1 MISEFSK
8 KIYAVVLSAAL
19 IFSVS
24 AGSFGMAY
32 ALDEAEEQQ
41 TEETEPVAETE
52 SETPQDELTPADD
65 ITGAAAEEHDAEE
78 TPEAPAEKP
87 LLFKKY
93 KSRKV
98 PARDL
103 GVNLKTYVEKGNDG
117 YVVAQG
123 AATDGTYAYFLMVC
137 TENQKGRVVKTTLDG
152 KLVKAGPVI
161 ETHHGNDMT
170 YNSRI
175 NKLVIVGCDEWR
187 HELSF
192 VDPEE
197 LTISYKKNVSYPF
210 AIEGVP
216 QEAYDNGIAGIAY
229 IPKYNV
235 YLARSRGYIEKVGT
249 GTDQT
254 IHNIWVFD
262 ADSLTAIAHIDTE
275 VFDKYPDVW
284 QSMDADEKY
293 VYYLLSP
300 IKDRPSNIIL
310 CLDWNSENLE
320 PVLKG
325 EKTHIRQVWSC
336 NDNGSGEPDAVMTLP
351 FNMESEGIFHTAS
364 VDEEGKV
371 SSHFYVSEYQRVQV
385 YKTIKKKVP
394 YKVKWKKVK
403 KKVKWKKVKGKW
415 KYKTKKVWKYKT
427 KYKTVKQ
434 KVKDYKQRDDSI
446 YDLGV
451 L

>member
-24 AGSFGMAY
+24 AGSFGTAY
-32 ALDEAEEQQ
+32 ALDEAEGQQ
-41 TEETEPVAETE
+41 T
-52 SETPQDELTPADD
+52 
-65 ITGAAAEEHDAEE
+65 
-78 TPEAPAEKP
+78 EKP

-123 AATDGTYAYFLMVC
+123 AATDDTYAYFLMVC

-229 IPKYNV
+229 IPKYNI
-235 YLARSRGYIEKVGT
+235 YLARRHRHK
-249 GTDQT
+249 
-254 IHNIWVFD
+254 
-262 ADSLTAIAHIDTE
+262 
-275 VFDKYPDVW
+275 PDH
-284 QSMDADEKY
+284 S
-293 VYYLLSP
+293 
-300 IKDRPSNIIL
+300 
-310 CLDWNSENLE
+310 
-320 PVLKG
+320 
-325 EKTHIRQVWSC
+325 
-336 NDNGSGEPDAVMTLP
+336 
-351 FNMESEGIFHTAS
+351 
-364 VDEEGKV
+364 
-371 SSHFYVSEYQRVQV
+371 
-385 YKTIKKKVP
+385 
-394 YKVKWKKVK
+394 
-403 KKVKWKKVKGKW
+403 
-415 KYKTKKVWKYKT
+415 
-427 KYKTVKQ
+427 
-434 KVKDYKQRDDSI
+434 
-446 YDLGV
+446 
-451 L
+451 

>member
-1 MISEFSK
+1 
-8 KIYAVVLSAAL
+8 
-19 IFSVS
+19 
-24 AGSFGMAY
+24 
-32 ALDEAEEQQ
+32 
-41 TEETEPVAETE
+41 
-52 SETPQDELTPADD
+52 
-65 ITGAAAEEHDAEE
+65 
-78 TPEAPAEKP
+78 
-87 LLFKKY
+87 
-93 KSRKV
+93 
-98 PARDL
+98 
-103 GVNLKTYVEKGNDG
+103 
-117 YVVAQG
+117 
-123 AATDGTYAYFLMVC
+123 
-137 TENQKGRVVKTTLDG
+137 
-152 KLVKAGPVI
+152 
-161 ETHHGNDMT
+161 
-170 YNSRI
+170 
-175 NKLVIVGCDEWR
+175 
-187 HELSF
+187 
-192 VDPEE
+192 
-197 LTISYKKNVSYPF
+197 
-210 AIEGVP
+210 
-216 QEAYDNGIAGIAY
+216 
-229 IPKYNV
+229 
-235 YLARSRGYIEKVGT
+235 
-249 GTDQT
+249 
-254 IHNIWVFD
+254 
-262 ADSLTAIAHIDTE
+262 
-275 VFDKYPDVW
+275 
-284 QSMDADEKY
+284 MDADEKY

-325 EKTHIRQVWSC
+325 EKTHIGQVWSC

-351 FNMESEGIFHTAS
+351 FTLESEGIFHTAS